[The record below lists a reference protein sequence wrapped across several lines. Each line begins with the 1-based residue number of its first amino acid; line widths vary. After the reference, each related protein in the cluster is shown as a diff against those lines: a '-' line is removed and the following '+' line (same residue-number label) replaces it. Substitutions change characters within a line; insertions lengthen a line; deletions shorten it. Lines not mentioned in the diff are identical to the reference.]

1 MACSPQTLNNTTY
14 PQAILDINLSGGST
28 PGMPGED
35 CQLQVDFTASGNL
48 NNAMPIVDDI
58 VSIGPI
64 SLRDGVPVAQNTSVS
79 SNGASSVTIQLSTLE
94 VNSGDGGTVIQ
105 LTDAPPISGATVA
118 LDGQSVTY
126 MPPNPLAAFSQ
137 AIDYELVDV
146 NGTRSLEQT
155 ITVSSSS
162 AAPTNL
168 SVARVANLATGATQ
182 LDLDW
187 DAPSPSITVDSY
199 RIYRK
204 QSSGSVFSLIAT
216 VSSGTSDF
224 NNTEFNNTGLTS
236 NISYDY
242 RVAAVV
248 GGNESDF
255 ADDTESTP
263 VSFFASVDSEF
274 NTCRSCHDGTDA
286 TATSQFSLSGTAL
299 SQYNNIRSEMS
310 AGNIPCKPVNS
321 GVTCGDGSTVH
332 SGGTYW
338 SPAPAIFTAWDN
350 DGEYQ

>member
-1 MACSPQTLNNTTY
+1 M
-14 PQAILDINLSGGST
+14 
-28 PGMPGED
+28 
-35 CQLQVDFTASGNL
+35 
-48 NNAMPIVDDI
+48 
-58 VSIGPI
+58 
-64 SLRDGVPVAQNTSVS
+64 
-79 SNGASSVTIQLSTLE
+79 
-94 VNSGDGGTVIQ
+94 
-105 LTDAPPISGATVA
+105 
-118 LDGQSVTY
+118 
-126 MPPNPLAAFSQ
+126 
-137 AIDYELVDV
+137 
-146 NGTRSLEQT
+146 
-155 ITVSSSS
+155 
-162 AAPTNL
+162 
-168 SVARVANLATGATQ
+168 
-182 LDLDW
+182 DLDW

-310 AGNIPCKPVNS
+310 AGEIFPVN
-321 GVTCGDGSTVH
+321 
-332 SGGTYW
+332 
-338 SPAPAIFTAWDN
+338 P
-350 DGEYQ
+350 